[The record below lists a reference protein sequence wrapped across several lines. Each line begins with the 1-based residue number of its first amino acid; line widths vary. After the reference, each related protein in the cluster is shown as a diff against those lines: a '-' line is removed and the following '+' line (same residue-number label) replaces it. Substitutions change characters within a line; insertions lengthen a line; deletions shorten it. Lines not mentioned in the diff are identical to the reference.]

1 MTDSARD
8 AIIAIAV
15 ATPLALGL
23 WVYGRWRAGDL
34 QARREILVIG
44 GTIAWALIL
53 AAAFAGPLPATLL
66 VPPMG
71 MLVGGIWWWMSK
83 PQGRFFQL
91 GAVLAIVLGS
101 LGLISGALRLVIG

>member
-1 MTDSARD
+1 MTDSARN
-8 AIIAIAV
+8 AIIAIVV

-34 QARREILVIG
+34 QVKREILVIG

-66 VPPMG
+66 VPPVG

-91 GAVLAIVLGS
+91 GAALFIALGL
-101 LGLISGALRLVIG
+101 LGLISGAVRLVLG

>member
-8 AIIAIAV
+8 AIIAAAV
-15 ATPLALGL
+15 VTPLALGL

-34 QARREILVIG
+34 QLRREILVIV
-44 GTIAWALIL
+44 GTIGGMLIL

-71 MLVGGIWWWMSK
+71 MLVGGIWWWTSK
-83 PQGRFFQL
+83 PQGRIFKI
-91 GAVLAIVLGS
+91 GAALAIALGL
-101 LGLISGALRLVIG
+101 LGLISGALRLVFG

>member
-8 AIIAIAV
+8 AIIAMAI

-23 WVYGRWRAGDL
+23 WLYGRWRVGDL
-34 QARREILVIG
+34 QLRREILVIV
-44 GTIAWALIL
+44 GTIGAVLIV

-66 VPPMG
+66 VPSIAL
-71 MLVGGIWWWMSK
+71 LVGGAWWWTSK

-91 GAVLAIVLGS
+91 GAVLFIA
-101 LGLISGALRLVIG
+101 LGLLGLTLGALRLVIG

>member
-34 QARREILVIG
+34 QLRREIIVIA
-44 GTIAWALIL
+44 GTIAWAVIL
-53 AAAFAGPLPATLL
+53 GAAFAGPPPAILL

-91 GAVLAIVLGS
+91 GAVLFIALGL
-101 LGLISGALRLVIG
+101 LGLISGVLRLMLG